1 MIKEYLRR
9 ADIKKLID
17 NISNNDRYYQKTNEV
32 SYVFLGID
40 DKNKALYILYDA
52 LLKYKLIIDDV
63 FSLDSFVEQL
73 DLLFRKLSDFNDI
86 ILGINK
92 LITRLC
98 IKKLNIGNTDTF
110 LNRKLLLDYIYN
122 AYIIN
127 GYYIHGFSSVYKDKI
142 SVYGFDTE
150 EYENYY
156 NEFIEVNRIF
166 SKYNI
171 INVSEKDFNKKE
183 IYFTDSLLY
192 GCSSSM
198 RGPMYLFNIIS
209 NSSIDKKIDSN
220 ALVRDDYKAC
230 IKNLKRI
237 FFVYDFSDS
246 DKKYVLDVV
255 EKEWELLHRVDKKID
270 LLLVKRRLFNVSDNI
285 NINQLAEDVDLDI
298 NEAVDD
304 IMYPRNNRIA
314 FNSKLSTEDF
324 EILELDCV
332 KDKREEVLEI
342 KEAEYKEKE
351 EMVAYDFQ
359 NNYGSVTIMLLSGA
373 FLVSLGVIMTIIFI
387 LI

>member
-1 MIKEYLRR
+1 
-9 ADIKKLID
+9 
-17 NISNNDRYYQKTNEV
+17 
-32 SYVFLGID
+32 
-40 DKNKALYILYDA
+40 
-52 LLKYKLIIDDV
+52 
-63 FSLDSFVEQL
+63 
-73 DLLFRKLSDFNDI
+73 
-86 ILGINK
+86 
-92 LITRLC
+92 
-98 IKKLNIGNTDTF
+98 
-110 LNRKLLLDYIYN
+110 
-122 AYIIN
+122 
-127 GYYIHGFSSVYKDKI
+127 
-142 SVYGFDTE
+142 
-150 EYENYY
+150 
-156 NEFIEVNRIF
+156 
-166 SKYNI
+166 
-171 INVSEKDFNKKE
+171 
-183 IYFTDSLLY
+183 
-192 GCSSSM
+192 M
-198 RGPMYLFNIIS
+198 R
-209 NSSIDKKIDSN
+209 
-220 ALVRDDYKAC
+220 
-230 IKNLKRI
+230 KRI

>member
-17 NISNNDRYYQKTNEV
+17 NISINDRYYQKTNEV

-127 GYYIHGFSSVYKDKI
+127 GYYIHGFSSVYK
-142 SVYGFDTE
+142 E
-150 EYENYY
+150 
-156 NEFIEVNRIF
+156 
-166 SKYNI
+166 YNI

-304 IMYPRNNRIA
+304 IMYP
-314 FNSKLSTEDF
+314 K
-324 EILELDCV
+324 IL
-332 KDKREEVLEI
+332 K
-342 KEAEYKEKE
+342 YW
-351 EMVAYDFQ
+351 
-359 NNYGSVTIMLLSGA
+359 N
-373 FLVSLGVIMTIIFI
+373 
-387 LI
+387 